1 MKKYFLA
8 FTALALAVLLNAF
21 TPEKKQSNA
30 VLGDELIWYYIN
42 GSDQINPAAPINPGD
57 PVDEVDL
64 ESEYSA
70 CLGTG
75 VPCARGF
82 MPGNLP
88 VAATDP
94 GEKDTQKA
102 SAE

>member
-30 VLGDELIWYYIN
+30 VLGDELIWYFIN
-42 GSDQINPAAPINPGD
+42 GSNQINPAAPINPGD
-57 PVDEVDL
+57 PVDELDL
-64 ESEYSA
+64 ETEYSV
-70 CLGTG
+70 CHGDG

-88 VAATDP
+88 DEATDT
-94 GEKDTQKA
+94 GVLDTEKD
-102 SAE
+102 